1 MSSDWLLQSKITDE
15 TTVKTQI
22 HMLTFH
28 RMDSIDDEC
37 KNSNSNTYIR
47 VTKQSPP
54 ELNFMYAGLKEWIYG
69 YVLLWYLKTSCGLG
83 ILGIYYTFVM
93 HVIFYKEF
101 SKHWITIMY
110 SIYIF
115 IAYWV
120 AMCASGIFLS

>member
-22 HMLTFH
+22 DMLTFQI
-28 RMDSIDDEC
+28 MDSIDDDC

-69 YVLLWYLKTSCGLG
+69 YVLLWYLKRSCGLG

-93 HVIFYKEF
+93 HVTKEHYPISHNVKYYKL
-101 SKHWITIMY
+101 IV
-110 SIYIF
+110 F
-115 IAYWV
+115 ISFG
-120 AMCASGIFLS
+120 CHNTLILSYQI